1 MRNLIIFIVIVIVA
15 ASCAGPKAKKVRTKQ
30 EIQDSITAMENELFS
45 LKSTRIDKHKVL
57 DMIGLYTEYAREFPD
72 DTLAPVYLFKA
83 SDISMNLYRPLE
95 TIRILDTIMIKYPDF
110 SKTPT
115 ALFLKAFIYEDQVK
129 NYKLARK
136 YYQQFID
143 KYPDNEFTD
152 DARMSLQNLGK
163 SPEELIKEFEEKNK

>member
-1 MRNLIIFIVIVIVA
+1 M
-15 ASCAGPKAKKVRTKQ
+15 
-30 EIQDSITAMENELFS
+30 
-45 LKSTRIDKHKVL
+45 ID
-57 DMIGLYTEYAREFPD
+57 LYTEYAREFPD

-95 TIRILDTIMIKYPDF
+95 TIRILDTLLIKYPDY

-115 ALFLKAFIYEDQVK
+115 ALFLKAFVYEDQVK

-143 KYPDNEFTD
+143 KYPDNEFAD
-152 DARMSLQNLGK
+152 DAQMSLENLGK
-163 SPEELIKEFEEKNK
+163 SPEELIREFEEKNK